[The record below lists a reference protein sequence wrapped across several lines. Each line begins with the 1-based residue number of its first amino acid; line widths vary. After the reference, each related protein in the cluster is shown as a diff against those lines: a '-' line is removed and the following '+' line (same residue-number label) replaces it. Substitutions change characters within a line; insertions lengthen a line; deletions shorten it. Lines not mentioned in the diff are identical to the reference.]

1 MLASLRQQLPRS
13 QIYMPLNHHLPC
25 RFNVAQ
31 FHAQTP
37 SLLPFPRK
45 AKAMK
50 QIKDSSKKAG
60 HIIEDTTDTS
70 SRFENLDRMLQRK
83 QFVLDNFDV
92 PSKFQKYFTGR
103 LRKREASRMQR
114 QLEFGKVRNGRKVET
129 SNDVVRVN
137 AREITHDEAQ
147 QQRKMLLMRGQIL
160 RIIERHLSSA
170 SLPAHHLSMQNWEI
184 IDVIVTFNLKEAICF
199 YKVTPN
205 AFTEEFGLD
214 KMRRVIDESTDYFNT
229 VVNRE
234 LDKGVGKGIGTRK
247 AIRLKFSNGEKM
259 TKLIDKMASEVD
271 KHESGA

>member
-1 MLASLRQQLPRS
+1 MALPTNMLASLRQQLPRS

-184 IDVIVTFNLKEAICF
+184 IDV
-199 YKVTPN
+199 TPN

-259 TKLIDKMASEVD
+259 TKLIDEMASEVD